1 MWRPRV
7 LSTYRQ
13 CIRTAR
19 RCPTAQGRIDMEI
32 WARES
37 FRNNMSSEERTAT
50 RQLGEAVEHIRS
62 MREMLDATAPAVER
76 RAAASSWGAAAEEPA
91 PAGSSSSSYG
101 GSSVPASAGDVSA
114 DQRLAP
120 PPDTASSSSP
130 PSTPAPSLVAGASSA
145 SASST
150 SLHAWLD
157 SIALDASHYADLLKE
172 NGFDDVETVALASQ
186 ANLESIG
193 VKMGHALKMVK
204 FAPSAS

>member
-1 MWRPRV
+1 
-7 LSTYRQ
+7 
-13 CIRTAR
+13 
-19 RCPTAQGRIDMEI
+19 MEI

-91 PAGSSSSSYG
+91 PVGSSSSSYG

-114 DQRLAP
+114 ELRLAPPPPP